1 MVTVVKLLPQLV
13 SNRFQ
18 ILFHSP
24 HRGSFHLSLT
34 VLIAIGISLV
44 FSLSAWSRIIQT
56 GFLVSRPTQD
66 SARVPPLLPVRACHP
81 LRKTFPDP
89 SGSMTAASRSPTTPA
104 LPQQH
109 RFGLFPFRSP
119 LLGKS
124 IVSFF
129 SCRYLDV
136 SVPRV
141 RFVNLCIQS
150 TITIIGWVPPFRYP
164 RINTYSQLPVAFR
177 SVSRLSSPLIAK
189 ASTKCP
195 YLSLDSYN
203 INIKLALIFILL
215 NKNLTFYPFSFT
227 EKRFLVYI
235 SILLLPRFL
244 LIIQYY

>member
-1 MVTVVKLLPQLV
+1 MESGLPIFRQDFSCPALLKGTTLSTRTGLSPSTVHLPKC
-13 SNRFQ
+13 FQ
-18 ILFHSP
+18 FFTLCRSAGP
-24 HRGSFHLSLT
+24 
-34 VLIAIGISLV
+34 ISLAATFRV
-44 FSLSAWSRIIQT
+44 SVD
-56 GFLVSRPTQD
+56 FL
-66 SARVPPLLPVRACHP
+66 
-81 LRKTFPDP
+81 
-89 SGSMTAASRSPTTPA
+89 
-104 LPQQH
+104 
-109 RFGLFPFRSP
+109 
-119 LLGKS
+119 
-124 IVSFF
+124 

-203 INIKLALIFILL
+203 INIKLALIFISL